1 MIYHSKNEKKKE
13 ISINDCVRTHSRL
26 VGLERVIEVIP
37 TFSNYRE
44 RLSNYLV
51 YSGEW
56 LERKLEI
63 SLSP

>member
-1 MIYHSKNEKKKE
+1 MIYHSKNEKKE
-13 ISINDCVRTHSRL
+13 ISINDCFRTHSRL